1 MLVYGRISL
10 ENFNK
15 GMVIGLYLPSFS
27 LDGKVAVV
35 TGAGRG
41 IGRALAIGLAE
52 AGADVALIARTESDL
67 EKTAGIIK
75 EMGRSTVTIRT
86 DVTSREEVH
95 NAISNIDSEWGRIDV
110 LINNAGMNIRSKAL
124 EVTDDEWQRIM
135 DTNLKSA
142 FMMSQEVGALM
153 KEQGTGGRI
162 INIASVAGHVAL
174 RTGVV
179 YAATKAALI
188 QMTKVL
194 AMEWGQYGINVN
206 SIGPWYFKTPLTE
219 KLLAD
224 EDYLKDILAVT
235 PLNRIGELPEL
246 VGPAVFLSSEAGS
259 YVTGQTLFVD
269 GGMTIHGF

>member
-1 MLVYGRISL
+1 M
-10 ENFNK
+10 F
-15 GMVIGLYLPSFS
+15 LPSFD
-27 LDGKVAVV
+27 LRGKTAVV

-41 IGRALAIGLAE
+41 IGRAIAIGLAE
-52 AGADVALIARTESDL
+52 AGANVALLARTEETLKGTSSVI
-67 EKTAGIIK
+67 EKLGNKTL
-75 EMGRSTVTIRT
+75 VLPT
-86 DVTSREEVH
+86 DVTNRGQVH
-95 NAISNIDSEWGRIDV
+95 KAISAVVTEWGRIDILV
-110 LINNAGMNIRSKAL
+110 NNAGMNIRSNAL
-124 EVTDDEWQRIM
+124 EATDEEWQKIM

-142 FMMSQEVGALM
+142 FMMSQEAGKIM
-153 KEQGTGGRI
+153 KEQGFGGKI
-162 INIASVAGHVAL
+162 INIASVAGQVAL

-179 YAATKAALI
+179 YAASKAALI

-224 EDYLKDILAVT
+224 DAYVQDILAVT
-235 PLNRIGELPEL
+235 PLKRIGELPEL
-246 VGPAVFLSSEAGS
+246 VGPVVFLSSDAGN

>member
-1 MLVYGRISL
+1 M
-10 ENFNK
+10 F
-15 GMVIGLYLPSFS
+15 LPSFR
-27 LDGKVAVV
+27 LDGKRAVV

-52 AGADVALIARTESDL
+52 AGADVALISRTREDL
-67 EKTAGIIK
+67 EETASIIQ
-75 EMGRSTVTIRT
+75 ELGSRT
-86 DVTSREEVH
+86 LILQADVTKRIEVQQ
-95 NAISNIDSEWGRIDV
+95 AVAEVKSQWESIDI

-124 EVTDDEWQRIM
+124 EVTDEEWQTIM

-142 FMMSQEVGALM
+142 FMMAQEIGKIM
-153 KEQGTGGRI
+153 KEQATGGRI
-162 INIASVAGHVAL
+162 INISSVAGHVAL

-179 YAATKAALI
+179 YASTKAAMI

-219 KLLAD
+219 NLLAD
-224 EDYLKDILAVT
+224 EEYVRDILAVT
-235 PLNRIGELPEL
+235 PLKRVGELPEL
-246 VGPAVFLSSEAGS
+246 VGPVVFLSSEAGN
-259 YVTGQTLFVD
+259 YVSGQTLFVD

>member
-1 MLVYGRISL
+1 M
-10 ENFNK
+10 F
-15 GMVIGLYLPSFS
+15 LPSFS
-27 LDGKVAVV
+27 IEGKVAVV

-52 AGADVALIARTESDL
+52 AGANVVLISRTIEDL
-67 EKTAGIIK
+67 EHTAASIH
-75 EMGRSTVTIRT
+75 ELGRRT
-86 DVTSREEVH
+86 MLLQVDVTKREQVSLAFEQ
-95 NAISNIDSEWGRIDV
+95 IRREWGKVDILV
-110 LINNAGMNIRSKAL
+110 NNAGMNIRSKAL
-124 EVTDDEWQRIM
+124 EVTDEEWQTIM

-142 FMMSQEVGALM
+142 FVFSQETAKMM
-153 KEQGTGGRI
+153 KEQNTGGRI
-162 INIASVAGHVAL
+162 INISSVAGHVAL

-179 YAATKAALI
+179 YAATKAAMI

-224 EDYLKDILAVT
+224 EDYVRDILAVT
-235 PLNRIGELPEL
+235 PLKRVGELPEL
-246 VGPAVFLSSEAGS
+246 VGPVVFLSSEAGS
-259 YVTGQTLFVD
+259 YVSGQTLFVD